1 MSADSAATATSTKK
15 PVRRCCAA
23 SVILIH
29 DNELAICSG
38 AGAHGRIEKEKEN
51 HEAQHE
57 PRPAPV
63 STAAAEVSSRKEG
76 LSM

>member
-29 DNELAICSG
+29 DNELANCSG
-38 AGAHGRIEKEKEN
+38 GAALVRPEGGGRIEKEKEN

-57 PRPAPV
+57 PRPAP
-63 STAAAEVSSRKEG
+63 
-76 LSM
+76 